1 MHTYYFEKLQVWQNS
16 KDFVLKVYSVTNTFP
31 ESEKFGIIS
40 QIRRASTSI
49 SANIAEGF
57 SRNSDKEKAKF
68 INIAYG
74 SAIEVLNFLIIS
86 KDLLFLSQKDYT
98 ELRKQIEHITNQ
110 LQALNKTISK

>member
-57 SRNSDKEKAKF
+57 SRNSDKEK
-68 INIAYG
+68 
-74 SAIEVLNFLIIS
+74 LNSLISPMVQLSKCLIFL
-86 KDLLFLSQKDYT
+86 LSVKIFYFF
-98 ELRKQIEHITNQ
+98 LRKIIPNLE
-110 LQALNKTISK
+110 SK

>member
-40 QIRRASTSI
+40 HPKSKHEHICKHSR
-49 SANIAEGF
+49 GF

-86 KDLLFLSQKDYT
+86 KDLLFLSEKDYT

>member
-74 SAIEVLNFLIIS
+74 SAIEVCLIFLIIS
-86 KDLLFLSQKDYT
+86 KKIFYFF
-98 ELRKQIEHITNQ
+98 LRKIIPNLE
-110 LQALNKTISK
+110 SK